1 MVVRLY
7 AVVCLAFACL
17 LLGVN
22 GIAVAGGPSDEPY
35 AGGQPD
41 DSYSMPDSTEHP
53 DAGNDGAAA
62 PQENEAAP
70 APDDNAGDD
79 AGAPPQTDEPE

>member
-1 MVVRLY
+1 
-7 AVVCLAFACL
+7 
-17 LLGVN
+17 
-22 GIAVAGGPSDEPY
+22 
-35 AGGQPD
+35 
-41 DSYSMPDSTEHP
+41 MPDSTEHP